1 AKQKRLV
8 LAGDVS
14 SPFGVDLPPAITIV
28 FALSSLVS
36 LSLSVY
42 ISWNVLGGHVNPA
55 V

>member
-14 SPFGVDLPPAITIV
+14 SPFGVEIPAITIA

-42 ISWNVLGGHVNPA
+42 ISWKILGGHVNPA